1 MTQITEKAASAK
13 RSNAAT
19 KVELGNSAKQAGVVM
34 DAPEADASKTSIF
47 DQLADNA
54 PVEKSTD
61 NIIKDLL
68 LDANCK
74 RINGLHVRNVV
85 ATAHETYTQVTF
97 VVKEFVF
104 GDVRDND
111 NLDAFGQPTVKLGRT
126 HNVIT
131 STYAVSAVMKNS
143 GKQAIFAQ
151 NVADMTAP
159 LADGQESATVT
170 GRANIANTLFV
181 GGTIDVICQYVPA
194 HTDYVNPFASD
205 QTPVQFDNDKI
216 IHHVVRL
223 SFGEVGNDAYKAYL
237 LG

>member
-1 MTQITEKAASAK
+1 MTQTIKKAASAK
-13 RSNAAT
+13 SSSAAT
-19 KVELGNSAKQAGVVM
+19 KVELGNSVEQAGVVM

-47 DQLADNA
+47 DTLADNA

-61 NIIKDLL
+61 DIIKDLL

-159 LADGQESATVT
+159 LADGQESAAVT
-170 GRANIANTLFV
+170 GRANIANTLFA

-194 HTDYVNPFASD
+194 HTDYVNPFAAD

-216 IHHVVRL
+216 IHHVVRVG
-223 SFGEVGNDAYKAYL
+223 FGEVGNDAYKAYL

>member
-1 MTQITEKAASAK
+1 MTQTTKKVASAK
-13 RSNAAT
+13 SSNAAT
-19 KVELGNSAKQAGVVM
+19 KVELGNSVEQAGVVM

-47 DQLADNA
+47 DKLADNA

-61 NIIKDLL
+61 DIIKDLL
-68 LDANCK
+68 LDANCR

-111 NLDAFGQPTVKLGRT
+111 NLDAFGMPTIKLGRT

-159 LADGQESATVT
+159 LADGQDSAAVT
-170 GRANIANTLFV
+170 GRANIANTLFA

-216 IHHVVRL
+216 IHHVVRVG
-223 SFGEVGNDAYKAYL
+223 FGEVGNDAYKAYL

>member
-1 MTQITEKAASAK
+1 MTQTTKKAASTK
-13 RSNAAT
+13 SSNAAA
-19 KVELGNSAKQAGVVM
+19 KVELGNSAEQAGVVI
-34 DAPEADASKTSIF
+34 DNTAVEEQPKSIF
-47 DQLADNA
+47 DTLADNA

-61 NIIKDLL
+61 DIIRELL
-68 LDANCK
+68 ADPNCR

-111 NLDAFGQPTVKLGRT
+111 NLDAFGMPTIKLGRT

-143 GKQAIFAQ
+143 GKQAIFAGQ
-151 NVADMTAP
+151 VADMTAP
-159 LADGQESATVT
+159 LADGQESASIV
-170 GRANIANTLFV
+170 GRANVVNTLFA
-181 GGTIDVICQYVPA
+181 GGTIDVICQFVPKN
-194 HTDYVNPFASD
+194 TDYVNPFASD

-223 SFGEVGNDAYKAYL
+223 GFGEVGNDAYKAYL

>member
-1 MTQITEKAASAK
+1 MTQTTKKVASAK
-13 RSNAAT
+13 SSNAAT
-19 KVELGNSAKQAGVVM
+19 KVELGNSAEQAGVVM
-34 DAPEADASKTSIF
+34 DVSGANDSTISIF
-47 DQLADNA
+47 DKLADNA

-61 NIIKDLL
+61 DIIKDLL
-68 LDANCK
+68 LDANCR

-111 NLDAFGQPTVKLGRT
+111 NLDAFGMPTIKLGRT

-159 LADGQESATVT
+159 LANGQESAAVT
-170 GRANIANTLFV
+170 GRANIANTLFA

-216 IHHVVRL
+216 IHHVVRVG
-223 SFGEVGNDAYKAYL
+223 FGEVGNDAYKAYL

>member
-1 MTQITEKAASAK
+1 MTQTTKKVVSAK
-13 RSNAAT
+13 SSNAAT
-19 KVELGNSAKQAGVVM
+19 KVELGNSAEQAGVVM

-47 DQLADNA
+47 DTLADNA

-61 NIIKDLL
+61 DIIKDLL

-111 NLDAFGQPTVKLGRT
+111 NLDAFGMPTIKLGRT

-159 LADGQESATVT
+159 LADGQDSAAVT
-170 GRANIANTLFV
+170 GRANIANTLFA

-216 IHHVVRL
+216 IHHVVRVG
-223 SFGEVGNDAYKAYL
+223 FGEVGNDVYKAYL